1 MLSKYLIND
10 IMIIDLID
18 VIEAIK
24 QKPVEKSFANM
35 SKKYICYMQIVQT
48 SLWT

>member
-10 IMIIDLID
+10 IMRIDLID

-35 SKKYICYMQIVQT
+35 SKKYMLHAN
-48 SLWT
+48 SAN

>member
-1 MLSKYLIND
+1 
-10 IMIIDLID
+10 MIIDLID

-35 SKKYICYMQIVQT
+35 SKKYMLHAN
-48 SLWT
+48 SAN